1 MLSPEEVARI
11 FPAVSTE
18 GLQGGALWD
27 ELVVPNGEG
36 LIEALLARA
45 RAAGLTVRDETEAT
59 GLCAPNGRVEGVE
72 TTAGTFDAA
81 AVVNAGGAWSPDLAR
96 RFDPG
101 ARFFAGACLAFNLLI
116 DRPLPA
122 TAGLSLT
129 RLDGAGGM
137 VFLYPTPSGQTFAGT
152 CYLPFTG
159 NPNHDAV
166 SEEAASAFLL
176 DISKAMPG
184 LEAREDDIVEITSGL
199 LPAVASGAV
208 DLLDRD
214 LIHEHGRTGGPAG
227 LVSLWGTKYTT
238 APSAARLVLKRLGV

>member
-1 MLSPEEVARI
+1 M
-11 FPAVSTE
+11 
-18 GLQGGALWD
+18 GQGGWFFSI
-27 ELVVPNGEG
+27 PR
-36 LIEALLARA
+36 LA
-45 RAAGLTVRDETEAT
+45 
-59 GLCAPNGRVEGVE
+59 
-72 TTAGTFDAA
+72 
-81 AVVNAGGAWSPDLAR
+81 
-96 RFDPG
+96 
-101 ARFFAGACLAFNLLI
+101 
-116 DRPLPA
+116 DRPSQARVTCHSP
-122 TAGLSLT
+122 
-129 RLDGAGGM
+129 
-137 VFLYPTPSGQTFAGT
+137 GT
-152 CYLPFTG
+152 
-159 NPNHDAV
+159 PNHDAV